1 MRASFDFGSGA
12 GGVSGGQLPFRILVM
27 GPFAGDGGA
36 LPGAAAPPA
45 AGTTRPARVEAE
57 TFDALVERV
66 LGTLTLKDLT
76 WPGAASPTALALR
89 FTGLK
94 SFRPEAL
101 APQLPG
107 GADALAARDLL
118 AQLKTRRLNRADTEA
133 KLRALGLPGDL
144 GAALDAALAGVEAP
158 AAPGASAAPP
168 APAAPA
174 APPAAPPPAVSG
186 SLEGLFSLVDD
197 DDATPAPARPDAGTP
212 APPPAD
218 PAVSAL
224 SGLISAIAGGGT
236 PGTASDA
243 TAATNA
249 LKALDAWLGARV
261 NLVLA
266 HPDFRARESAW
277 RGLRFLLQKGPARA
291 GVAID
296 ILDAPDDDARLKD
309 VLDALAQA
317 AEVEPGGRTPYSLLA
332 SLAHWH
338 LDEAGIANLA
348 EVAARAAALQL
359 PVVASAGLDALLD
372 LSDELAEPWQQFGRK
387 PEAGW
392 LGLAVNPFLLRG
404 RYAADAEAVKGFDF
418 TEPADDFEGEDGP
431 WAAPSLGVAAA
442 AAQSFARDGWP
453 TRFEGADGGTLENL
467 PVRHVEHGGRSVQS
481 AGQAVLPDKVVGLL
495 GQSGFIALV
504 PALDRDEVVIF
515 RAPSLRSPLA
525 TSGGSADLAAR
536 LETSLPFALA
546 VSRLATL
553 LTVAIQKLPGSSVSA
568 EDVAAG
574 LDRILSAQ
582 GVGAVNAH
590 DARVALQPS
599 VGRPGGTDVLVRWR
613 PGPPVLPAGAVIE
626 LSIPFPN

>member
-12 GGVSGGQLPFRILVM
+12 GGTTAGQLPFRILVM

-36 LPGAAAPPA
+36 RPGAQAPA
-45 AGTTRPARVEAE
+45 AAGATRPARVEAE
-57 TFDALVERV
+57 GFDALVERV
-66 LGTLTLKDLT
+66 LGPLTLKDLT
-76 WPGAASPTALALR
+76 WPGAGSPTALTLR
-89 FTGLK
+89 FTALK

-101 APQLPG
+101 ASQLPG
-107 GADALAARDLL
+107 GADALAAREFLL
-118 AQLKTRRLNRADTEA
+118 QLKARRLNRADTRA
-133 KLRALGLPGDL
+133 KLRELGLPGDL
-144 GAALDAALAGVEAP
+144 AASVDAALSGAAVAGATAP
-158 AAPGASAAPP
+158 DA
-168 APAAPA
+168 AAPA
-174 APPAAPPPAVSG
+174 APPAPASAPPPAATG

-197 DDATPAPARPDAGTP
+197 DDASGASAATPAPREA
-212 APPPAD
+212 PAD

-243 TAATNA
+243 GAATAA
-249 LKALDAWLGARV
+249 LQALDAWLGARL

-266 HPDFRARESAW
+266 HPEFRARESAW
-277 RGLRFLLQKGPARA
+277 RGLRYLLQKGTARA
-291 GVAID
+291 GVVID
-296 ILDAPDDDARLKD
+296 ILDAPDDDARLND
-309 VLDALAQA
+309 VLDALAAA

-348 EVAARAAALQL
+348 AVAARAAALQL
-359 PVVASAGLDALLD
+359 PVVASAGLEALID
-372 LSDELAEPWQQFGRK
+372 LNDELAEPWQEFGRK

-392 LGLAVNPFLLRG
+392 LALAVNPFLVRG
-404 RYAADAEAVKGFDF
+404 RYAPEAEAVKGFDF
-418 TEPADDFEGEDGP
+418 TESLDEFEGDDGP
-431 WAAPSLGVAAA
+431 WAAPALGVAAA

-467 PVRHVEHGGRSVQS
+467 PVRPVEQGGRTAQS
-481 AGQAVLPDKVVGLL
+481 SGQAVLPDKIAGLL

-525 TSGGSADLAAR
+525 TSGGAADAAAR

-546 VSRLATL
+546 VSRLASL

-568 EDVAAG
+568 EDVVAG

-582 GVGAVNAH
+582 GIGAVNAH
-590 DARVALQPS
+590 DARVALQPAAT
-599 VGRPGGTDVLVRWR
+599 RPGGTDVLVRWR

-626 LSIPFPN
+626 LSLPFPN